1 MLPLLKKFLVLA
13 VPVVLSLNGCAVGPD
28 YQRPPVEI
36 PKNWKEAAPR
46 DTESRVRWWEIFGNP
61 ELNALEAQALVA
73 NPTLKG
79 AIASKLGRSPGSARP
94 IFISPLRSIQRPR
107 GRVTR
112 PTG

>member
-1 MLPLLKKFLVLA
+1 MLPLLKKFVVLA

-61 ELNALEAQALVA
+61 ALNALEAQAVVA
-73 NPTLKG
+73 NQTLKG
-79 AIASKLGRSPGSARP
+79 AIGRGAQARQIARIRSAG
-94 IFISPLRSIQRPR
+94 FYLTLQFD
-107 GRVTR
+107 
-112 PTG
+112 PTGP